1 MTIDQIK
8 IGRSERRPIFRRGA
22 CEKSVDSLLNAFMAI
37 SPRPQ
42 IELEKTYN
50 AAADHYDHPAV
61 SFWDRCGRRTVDRL
75 PLISGMAVLDVCC
88 GMGASAIPA
97 AERVGPAGHVIAVD
111 LAEKLL
117 NKGAQRAAEQ
127 GLTNIEFRRADLES
141 LPLAHRTFDAV
152 LCVFGIF
159 FVADLQG
166 GIRELWRLVH
176 PNGLLAITIWGRG
189 LFEPADAIFWEAV
202 RREDPEL
209 YRSVK
214 PWSKIFEPDPLCKLL
229 LDCGVSDPEAVAE
242 PGWHQLRTPEDWWTI
257 ILGSGYRS
265 TVNALSPANRERVRI
280 ASIDGVRR
288 ADIRQIRTNVVYGTA
303 RRSDDHDICK

>member
-1 MTIDQIK
+1 MRLM
-8 IGRSERRPIFRRGA
+8 G
-22 CEKSVDSLLNAFMAI
+22 I

-61 SFWDRCGRRTVDRL
+61 SFWDRYGRRTVDRL

-127 GLTNIEFRRADLES
+127 GFTNIEFRRADLES
-141 LPLAHRTFDAV
+141 LPFPDRTFDAV

-159 FVADLQG
+159 FVTDLHG
-166 GIRELWRLVH
+166 AIRELWRLVR

-189 LFEPADAIFWEAV
+189 FLEPADGIFWEAV

-209 YRSVK
+209 YRSIK
-214 PWSKIFEPDPLCKLL
+214 PWSKIFEPDPLRTLL
-229 LDCGVSDPEAVAE
+229 LQCGVPDPEAVAE
-242 PGWHQLRTPEDWWTI
+242 PGWHQLQAPEDWWTI
-257 ILGSGYRS
+257 VLGSGYRS
-265 TVNALSPANRERVRI
+265 TVNALSPANKERVRI
-280 ASIDGVRR
+280 ASIDGVRQ
-288 ADIRQIRTNVVYGTA
+288 ADIRQIRTDVVYGTA
-303 RRSDDHDICK
+303 RRSAHA

>member
-1 MTIDQIK
+1 
-8 IGRSERRPIFRRGA
+8 
-22 CEKSVDSLLNAFMAI
+22 MAT

-42 IELEKTYN
+42 LELEKTYN

-61 SFWDRCGRRTVDRL
+61 SFWDCYGRRTVDRL
-75 PLISGMAVLDVCC
+75 PLTSGMAIVDVCC

-117 NKGAQRAAEQ
+117 NKASRRAAEQ

-141 LPLAHRTFDAV
+141 LSFPNRTFDAV

-159 FVADLQG
+159 FVSDLKG
-166 GIRELWRLVH
+166 AVRELWRLVG

-189 LFEPADAIFWEAV
+189 LFEPADGIFWGAV

-209 YRSVK
+209 YRSIK
-214 PWSKIFEPDPLCKLL
+214 PWSKIFEPDPLRALL
-229 LDCGVSDPEAVAE
+229 LECGVPEPVAVAE
-242 PGWHQLRTPEDWWTI
+242 QGWHPLRAPEDWWTI
-257 ILGSGYRS
+257 VLGSGYRS
-265 TVNALSPANRERVRI
+265 TVDALSPPNRERVRT
-280 ASIDGVRR
+280 ASIDGVRQ
-288 ADIRQIRTNVVYGTA
+288 ADIRQIRTDVVYATA
-303 RRSDDHDICK
+303 RRLA

>member
-1 MTIDQIK
+1 
-8 IGRSERRPIFRRGA
+8 
-22 CEKSVDSLLNAFMAI
+22 MAI

-42 IELEKTYN
+42 VELEKTYN

-61 SFWDRCGRRTVDRL
+61 SFWDRYGRRTVDRL

-141 LPLAHRTFDAV
+141 LPFPHRTFDAV

-159 FVADLQG
+159 FVPDLQG
-166 GIRELWRLVH
+166 GIRELWRLVR

-189 LFEPADAIFWEAV
+189 LFEPADGIFWEAV

-229 LDCGVSDPEAVAE
+229 LECGVSDPEAVGE

-257 ILGSGYRS
+257 VLASGYRS

-288 ADIRQIRTNVVYGTA
+288 ADIRQIRTDVVYGTA
-303 RRSDDHDICK
+303 RRSAHP

>member
-1 MTIDQIK
+1 
-8 IGRSERRPIFRRGA
+8 
-22 CEKSVDSLLNAFMAI
+22 MAM

-42 IELEKTYN
+42 VELEKTYN

-61 SFWDRCGRRTVDRL
+61 SFWDRYGRRTVDRL
-75 PLISGMAVLDVCC
+75 PIISGMAVLDVCC

-127 GLTNIEFRRADLES
+127 GLTNIEFSRADLES
-141 LPLAHRTFDAV
+141 LPFPDRTFDAV

-159 FVADLQG
+159 FVPDLHG
-166 GIRELWRLVH
+166 AIRELWRLVC

-189 LFEPADAIFWEAV
+189 FCEPADGVFWEAV

-209 YRSVK
+209 YRSIK
-214 PWSKIFEPDPLCKLL
+214 PWSKIFEPDPLRALL
-229 LDCGVSDPEAVAE
+229 LECGVSDPEVVAE
-242 PGWHQLRTPEDWWTI
+242 PGRHPLRAPEDWWTI
-257 ILGSGYRS
+257 VLGTGYRS
-265 TVNALSPANRERVRI
+265 TVDALSPPNRERVRI

-288 ADIRQIRTNVVYGTA
+288 ADIRQIRTDVVYAVA
-303 RRSDDHDICK
+303 RRPA